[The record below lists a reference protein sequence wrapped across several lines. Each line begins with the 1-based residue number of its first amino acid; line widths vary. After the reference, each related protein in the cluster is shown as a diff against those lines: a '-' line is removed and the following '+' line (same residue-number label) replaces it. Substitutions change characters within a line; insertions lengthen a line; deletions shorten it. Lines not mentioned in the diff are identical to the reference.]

1 VSAQDTVA
9 RGRIQAALV
18 GAPGWVGGVLT
29 GVQGA
34 ALSLLVVLAPAF
46 AATASAPTQNGSA
59 AIDWA
64 ATSALSVRLWLL
76 AHGVPLVSGG
86 VTFTLAPLGLTL
98 ISVAILVALARR
110 FCTKSWASW
119 AIATGT
125 YGGIVA
131 VATAFATRSDP
142 SGGSSSVKVAVVSVL
157 LAGPAVAA
165 GIWRAHGAAFG
176 WVPRVPQAARV
187 GLRMGLGTV
196 ALMVSAAAVVGSGF
210 TIAGRDAIAGS
221 ATALGIDPLGG
232 VALAFGE
239 ALYTPNLA
247 IWMLGWMSGQGFVVG
262 EGSLY
267 SPGVI
272 TADAL
277 PAFPVFGALPSLSGG
292 ALAWAPAALVV
303 LSLVARLAMRRRI
316 GLAWK
321 DLGGIAAA
329 LAVVGV
335 AVAILGAAA
344 SGAVGPGR
352 LAVAGVDLVPVVAS
366 CVGLSAIGYVLGHG
380 VALARFRV
388 WPPRTPT
395 LTVVRDDE
403 EATALL

>member
-1 VSAQDTVA
+1 MPIVNRTRTRI
-9 RGRIQAALV
+9 RGLLE

-98 ISVAILVALARR
+98 ISFAILVALARR
-110 FCTKSWASW
+110 FCTKAWGSW

-125 YGGIVA
+125 YAGLVA
-131 VATAFATRSDP
+131 IATTVATASEP
-142 SGGSSSVKVAVVSVL
+142 SGGSATVKAALVAAL
-157 LAGPAVAA
+157 IAGPAVAA

-176 WVPRVPQAARV
+176 WVPRVPQVVRA
-187 GLRMGLGTV
+187 GLRLGLGTV
-196 ALMVSAAAVVGSGF
+196 ALMASAAAVVGAGF
-210 TIAGRDAIAGS
+210 AIAGRDAIA
-221 ATALGIDPLGG
+221 AATTALGIDPLGG

-239 ALYTPNLA
+239 ALYTPNIA
-247 IWMLGWMSGQGFVVG
+247 VWTLGWMTGQGFAVG

-272 TADAL
+272 TADAM
-277 PAFPVFGALPSLSGG
+277 PGFPVLGALPAVAGG
-292 ALAWAPAALVV
+292 LFVWAPAVLVLLAV
-303 LSLVARLAMRRRI
+303 VARLAMGRRV
-316 GLAWK
+316 GLAWA
-321 DLGGIAAA
+321 DLRVLAAA
-329 LAVVGV
+329 LAVVGGAV
-335 AVAILGAAA
+335 AVIGAAA
-344 SGAVGPGR
+344 SGAIGPGR
-352 LAVAGVDLVPVVAS
+352 LAVAGIDVVAVVAS
-366 CVGLSAIGYVLGHG
+366 CVGLSALGFLLGHG
-380 VALARFRV
+380 LALAGSRV
-388 WPPRTPT
+388 FPARTPT

-403 EATALL
+403 DVTVSS